1 METDTKSSKGRNIA
15 IKLKRFSKIQ
25 YALVA
30 LSIILI
36 ATGSILAFNESLWVA
51 TVGATLIGAGV
62 WIVAPPNWVS
72 ISNDPPTCGAIFVW
86 GQPYAEKGQQV
97 AVGYKT
103 LTANYFPFFV
113 SVRQVV
119 LANKSQGFD
128 ITVYPKIGGHKIK
141 VSGKLIL
148 TGHPNTVDL
157 PDYFQAGGAMDAV
170 FEQIRNL
177 VDTTAEEVSKNAD
190 YPDLVEFGNKLGK
203 EVLEKL
209 DASPYGV
216 VFFEASVNMEAPA
229 EIVKA
234 MEAAAVEGLE
244 RVAEG
249 LDYDTIQQ
257 EATKLQERI
266 NADYKAGR
274 SDRYY
279 TFAECLQEVKDL
291 KLIKQGRTSAV
302 KTSSKPV
309 VIASTGSSKPTT

>member
-1 METDTKSSKGRNIA
+1 METDTKSGKGRNIA
-15 IKLKRFSKIQ
+15 IKLRRFSKMQ
-25 YALVA
+25 YGLVA
-30 LSIILI
+30 LSILLI
-36 ATGSILAFNESLWVA
+36 VTGSILVFAELLWVA

-62 WIVAPPNWVS
+62 WIVAPPNWVT

-86 GQPYAEKGQQV
+86 GQPYLERGQQV

-103 LTANYFPFFV
+103 LTANYFPFFI

-119 LANKSQGFD
+119 LANKSQGFN
-128 ITVYPKIGGHKIK
+128 ITVYPKISGHKIK

-170 FEQIRNL
+170 FEQIKNL
-177 VDTTAEEVSKNAD
+177 VDTTAEEVSRDVD
-190 YPDLVEFGNKLGK
+190 YPDLVEFGNKLG
-203 EVLEKL
+203 ERVLRKL

-257 EATKLQERI
+257 EAAKLQERM

-279 TFAECLQEVKDL
+279 TFAECLQEVKEF
-291 KLIKQGRTSAV
+291 KLIKQNRASVIKGAG
-302 KTSSKPV
+302 KTV
-309 VIASTGSSKPTT
+309 VVASTDSPKPTT